1 MNPSFDVLWQSTQ
14 SRPPTHLSRCLRLID
29 IILHNSQPC
38 QLGDPS
44 VISEPDCR
52 VKMFQ
57 RFIGCPLSLKRLDVT
72 TRMFGKLRPQGHA
85 GKAGWD
91 GILGRPMAALLP
103 AEDTG
108 GFWLGSHRGWHDRYE
123 AYICMPL
130 YLTSISRV
138 VDSYR
143 LSGCRKM
150 LGRQAGEVP
159 RFGPVWP
166 RGCDVAGPSTVC
178 RSARSIP
185 FGGVS
190 RPAWISVST
199 FCVGG
204 RIVQGGRY
212 AQSSRRLCHTP
223 LFSSSCYAYTRR
235 RWTAGLR
242 KANECGSE

>member
-1 MNPSFDVLWQSTQ
+1 MNPSFDVLWQSMQ
-14 SRPPTHLSRCLRLID
+14 SRPPIHLSRCSRLID

-38 QLGDPS
+38 QLGNPS

-108 GFWLGSHRGWHDRYE
+108 GLWLGSHRGWHDRYE

-159 RFGPVWP
+159 RFGPVAARLR
-166 RGCDVAGPSTVC
+166 RGWTIYSVPFCEIDSIWRGQQTCMDFCIHVLCWGSNRTRRQIRAVIPSVV
-178 RSARSIP
+178 P
-185 FGGVS
+185 Y
-190 RPAWISVST
+190 ST
-199 FCVGG
+199 FLELLPC
-204 RIVQGGRY
+204 IH
-212 AQSSRRLCHTP
+212 ST
-223 LFSSSCYAYTRR
+223 
-235 RWTAGLR
+235 
-242 KANECGSE
+242 